1 MSGRIPFYDW
11 QFHASNKWWIFD
23 KGDGK
28 TNTRFGRFEHRQF
41 ITGNPSTPAPP
52 PSAVTTPDVSQVV
65 APAASGSAQN
75 PIKIDD

>member
-11 QFHASNKWWIFD
+11 KFHSSNKWWTFNKD
-23 KGDGK
+23 DGR

-52 PSAVTTPDVSQVV
+52 SAVTTPDVSQV
-65 APAASGSAQN
+65 AASAASGCAQN
-75 PIKIDD
+75 PIIIDD